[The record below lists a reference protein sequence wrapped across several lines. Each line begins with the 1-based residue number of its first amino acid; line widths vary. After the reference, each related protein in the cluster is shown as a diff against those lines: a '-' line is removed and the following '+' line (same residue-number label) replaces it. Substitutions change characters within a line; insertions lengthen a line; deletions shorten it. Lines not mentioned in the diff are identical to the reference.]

1 VRVCND
7 VYQRTYGSEDASATA
22 HDSLSPFVAR
32 LCGQGQVILCRA
44 PADARIRRGRD
55 ADPAAVRNPP
65 RSRAIASISVVVTA
79 GGAVSPNTPIGR
91 LSDVEMGWLVAAIL
105 FGWISTRAEQATDS
119 VRGTHLQNR
128 NAA

>member
-1 VRVCND
+1 MISIRSRKRTVRVCND
-7 VYQRTYGSEDASATA
+7 VYQR
-22 HDSLSPFVAR
+22 AR

-55 ADPAAVRNPP
+55 ADPPAARNPP
-65 RSRAIASISVVVTA
+65 RSRAIASISVVVTT

-91 LSDVEMGWLVAAIL
+91 LSDVEMVWLVAAIL

-119 VRGTHLQNR
+119 VRGIHPQNR

>member
-1 VRVCND
+1 MRVCND
-7 VYQRTYGSEDASATA
+7 VYQR
-22 HDSLSPFVAR
+22 AR

-55 ADPAAVRNPP
+55 ADPPAARNPP

-79 GGAVSPNTPIGR
+79 GCSPNTLIGR

-119 VRGTHLQNR
+119 VRGTHPQNR

>member
-7 VYQRTYGSEDASATA
+7 VYQR
-22 HDSLSPFVAR
+22 AR

-91 LSDVEMGWLVAAIL
+91 LSDVEMGWARGRYLVRLDLHASGA
-105 FGWISTRAEQATDS
+105 G
-119 VRGTHLQNR
+119 NR
-128 NAA
+128 